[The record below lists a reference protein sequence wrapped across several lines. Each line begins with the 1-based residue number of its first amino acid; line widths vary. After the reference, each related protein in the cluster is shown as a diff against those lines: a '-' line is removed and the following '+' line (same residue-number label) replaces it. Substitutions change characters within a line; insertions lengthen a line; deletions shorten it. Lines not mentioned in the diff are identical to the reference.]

1 MLKNIK
7 PRLYQETIFNST
19 VKKNCLVV
27 LPTGLGK
34 TLIALLL
41 VASRLT
47 NYPKSKVLV
56 LAPTRPLVE
65 QHLEYFRKH
74 LDVKA
79 EEIVMFTGFVNPE
92 KRAEMWKK
100 SKVVISTPQGLEND
114 IITKRILLEDVSLI
128 VFDEAHR
135 AVKNYA
141 YVFIAKQYHQQA
153 RYTKILGLTASPG
166 SDLEHIEEVAKNLF
180 IEDIEIRT
188 EADHDIKPYIQDVDV
203 KWVEVEFPKL
213 FSEIKK
219 DFETLIKNKLFRVK
233 SNGYLQG
240 SASIYTKTALLSL
253 QAELRGRISSGE
265 KDFAILKSISLL
277 AEVMKTQHALELL
290 ESQGLGSLQK
300 YVEKL
305 EEQAVSGTVKA
316 VKNLVQDSLFISAK
330 NRFTKLIEEGIEHPK
345 LAELNKIV
353 KKEIEEN
360 KKAKIIIFTQYRSSS
375 IKIKKLLDG
384 LYVSSK
390 TFIGQS
396 NKEEKGLSQKEQKK
410 IIDEFSKGEFNCL
423 VSTSVGEEGLDIPQ
437 VDLVLFY
444 EPIPSAIRTI
454 QRRGRT
460 GRLEKGKVIVL
471 VTKGTRD
478 EAYRWSSHHKEKR
491 MYRNLTKIKNK
502 FNFMEFTMP
511 KKEEKLTSYFENKE
525 IKIVVDHREKGSRVI
540 KELIEAGIN
549 IDLQSLNVG
558 DFLLSDDVVAE
569 YKTKKDFVD
578 SIIDGR
584 LLHQLRELTQY
595 LKPILIVEGTQ
606 DIYSQRNIHQNA
618 ILGMISTITVSYRIP
633 IIFTKDYKETAALL
647 RIIAKREQDPEKKG
661 FQMHTAKPL
670 SLTEQQ
676 EYIISSIPG
685 IGGTLAKPLL
695 KEFKSVRKVINAS
708 EDSLKKINLIGEKKA
723 KKIKEI
729 TDSEYKGS

>member
-1 MLKNIK
+1 MLKDIK
-7 PRLYQETIFNST
+7 PRLYQETIFNSA
-19 VKKNCLVV
+19 VKSNCLVV

-34 TLIALLL
+34 TLVALLL
-41 VASRLT
+41 SASRLS
-47 NYPKSKVLV
+47 NYPKSKILV

-65 QHLEYFRKH
+65 QHMESFKSH
-74 LDVKA
+74 LDIDA
-79 EEIVMFTGFVNPE
+79 EKIVMFTGFVSPE
-92 KRAEMWKK
+92 KRAEMWKQA
-100 SKVVISTPQGLEND
+100 KVIISTPQGLEND
-114 IITKRILLEDVSLI
+114 IITNRIPLQDVSLI

-135 AVKNYA
+135 AVKDYA
-141 YVFIAKQYHQQA
+141 YVFIAKQYQKQA
-153 RYTKILGLTASPG
+153 KYARILGLTASPG
-166 SDLEHIEEVAKNLF
+166 SDLEQIEEVARNLF

-188 EADHDIKPYIQDVDV
+188 EVDQDIKPHIQEVDV
-203 KWVEVEFPKL
+203 NWVEVEFPKL
-213 FSEIKK
+213 FYEIKK
-219 DFETLIKNKLFRVK
+219 DFETLMKNKLLQVK

-240 SASIYTKTALLSL
+240 STSIYTKTALLSL
-253 QAELRGRISSGE
+253 QVELRGRISSGE

-300 YVEKL
+300 YVDKL
-305 EEQAVSGTVKA
+305 EEQAVSGTTKA
-316 VKNLVQDSLFISAK
+316 VKNLVQDPLFLDAK
-330 NRFTKLIEEGIEHPK
+330 SKFMKLIKEGVEHPK
-345 LAELNKIV
+345 IAELNKII

-375 IKIKKLLDG
+375 SKIKNILDE
-384 LYVSSK
+384 LSISSK
-390 TFIGQS
+390 MFIGQS
-396 NKEEKGLSQKEQKK
+396 SKEEKGLSQKEQKK

-491 MYRNLTKIKNK
+491 MYRNLEKIKNK
-502 FNFMEFTMP
+502 FNFIESTIP
-511 KKEEKLTSYFENKE
+511 KQEENLKSYIEKKEL
-525 IKIVVDHREKGSRVI
+525 KIVVDHREKGSKVI
-540 KELIEAGIN
+540 KELLEENIK

-558 DFLLSDDVVAE
+558 DFLLSDNVVVE

-595 LKPILIVEGTQ
+595 LKPLLIVEGEQ
-606 DIYSQRNIHQNA
+606 DIYSQRNIHKNA

-633 IIFTKDYKETAALL
+633 IIFTKDSKETAALL
-647 RIIAKREQDPEKKG
+647 KIIAKREQDPEKKG

-685 IGGTLAKPLL
+685 IGGNLAKPLL
-695 KEFKSVRKVINAS
+695 KEFKSVKKVINAS
-708 EDSLKKINLIGEKKA
+708 EDSLKKISLIGEKKA

-729 TDSEYKGS
+729 TDSEYKGN